1 GRSFQSE
8 RQHLRICG
16 RSVRPP
22 EGLNSGLKKFACSP
36 AFQRLA
42 KHRTEITKAVRL
54 AGRGGR
60 KVFARHRDC
69 EVRAQTQLLPLSVT
83 GEIHAPAD
91 FLAGKVEKRPRGLQD
106 RRFNARVTG
115 TLEGC
120 EERLAVR
127 IRSGA
132 ACVENCARHGAF
144 GVRAR
149 WLWRPVSR
157 ATR

>member
-1 GRSFQSE
+1 
-8 RQHLRICG
+8 
-16 RSVRPP
+16 
-22 EGLNSGLKKFACSP
+22 KFACSS

-42 KHRTEITKAVRL
+42 KHRTEITKALRL

-60 KVFARHRDC
+60 KIFARDRDC
-69 EVRAQTQLLPLSVT
+69 EVRAQTQLLSLSVT
-83 GEIHAPAD
+83 GEVHAPAD
-91 FLAGKVEKRPRGLQD
+91 FLAGKVEKRPRGMQD
-106 RRFNARVTG
+106 RVLNARVAG

-120 EERLAVR
+120 QERLAVR

-149 WLWRPVSR
+149 WLWRPFSTG
-157 ATR
+157 TR